1 MHKTYTLGLLL
12 LEVRRQ
18 IPKITSDDH
27 YYQSVAAM
35 TRKLSLKVPFH
46 VLIRC
51 IDFKGI
57 DETNSPHLR
66 FETRQTLT
74 QCLINETS
82 YYGIRTLPHHLVSF
96 TKPITAAQTLPPY

>member
-12 LEVRRQ
+12 LEERRQ

-57 DETNSPHLR
+57 DETNSPYLR
-66 FETRQTLT
+66 FETRQTL
-74 QCLINETS
+74 S
-82 YYGIRTLPHHLVSF
+82 SMSH
-96 TKPITAAQTLPPY
+96 KPNLLLWDQDVAAQTLPPY